1 MKKTINILNILLI
14 IFVIT
19 SYGCDYGKDYGKKES
34 EKKGERNDL
43 AFIVS
48 SKGLPSKGQWREA
61 LTFCDINIDGHLDI
75 LAPPARTPGGNPDS
89 IPVVWYGNGKGEW
102 SRGILHV
109 PADIDYRYGGITAGD
124 FDGDEIP
131 DLAVARHG
139 SGLKALKGQGQEKYV
154 DFSNGL
160 PSYKD
165 FVSRALISA
174 DFNNDGILDLAA
186 VSEAQFGR
194 MLPMPSGV
202 RVCYRSQD
210 GWRCSQVGDEREVKN
225 LFADQIIAGDVNGD
239 GNMDIAIASLVS
251 YRNLI
256 IWLNDGKGNF
266 TSFNKGLP
274 KKKIYDSVAL
284 ADINQDGRDD
294 LIAGISGF
302 GPKGFNGIKAFLSG
316 PEAFEE
322 LSEGLPS
329 HETFLCVN
337 ACDFDNDG
345 RFEIVGGTRKEGIK
359 IFSLKESR
367 WHKLKVSGLP
377 EEGLEKMKNI
387 YCVDLNGDG
396 YKDIAVNY
404 SSGEN
409 KSGGIRVFLN
419 VPRKD

>member
-1 MKKTINILNILLI
+1 MKKAGKILNILLI
-14 IFVIT
+14 IFVVT
-19 SYGCDYGKDYGKKES
+19 LYGCDYGKKES

-61 LTFCDINIDGHLDI
+61 LTFCDINSDGHLDI
-75 LAPPARTPGGNPDS
+75 LAPPVRTPEKGSPDS
-89 IPVVWYGNGKGEW
+89 VPVVWYGNGKGEW

-109 PADIDYRYGGITAGD
+109 PADIAYDYGGITSGD
-124 FDGDEIP
+124 FDVDGILDIA
-131 DLAVARHG
+131 LAVHG
-139 SGLKALKGQGQEKYV
+139 RGLKVLKGQGQEKYV
-154 DFSNGL
+154 DLSNGL
-160 PSYKD
+160 PSKKD
-165 FVSRALISA
+165 FLSRALISA

-186 VSEAQFGR
+186 VSEGQFGR
-194 MLPMPSGV
+194 TNPIPSGV

-210 GWRCSQVGDEREVKN
+210 GWRCNPVGDKEEVRN
-225 LFADQIIAGDVNGD
+225 LFADKMTAGDVNGD
-239 GNMDIAIASLVS
+239 GNTDIAVASLAS
-251 YRNLI
+251 YKNLI

-266 TSFNKGLP
+266 TPFNK
-274 KKKIYDSVAL
+274 
-284 ADINQDGRDD
+284 
-294 LIAGISGF
+294 LIASISGF

-329 HETFLCVN
+329 DETFFCVN

-359 IFSLKESR
+359 IFSLKGSR
-367 WHKLKVSGLP
+367 WHKLKVTGLP
-377 EEGLEKMKNI
+377 EESLKKMKNI